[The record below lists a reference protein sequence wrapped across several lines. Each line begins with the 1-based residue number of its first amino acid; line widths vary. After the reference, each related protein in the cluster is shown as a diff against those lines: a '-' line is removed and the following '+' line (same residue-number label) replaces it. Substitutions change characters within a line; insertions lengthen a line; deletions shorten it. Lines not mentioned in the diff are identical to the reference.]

1 MKKKLNKKNNLFCL
15 SSDDALPANYSI
27 LTERLKLL
35 YNVLKEFSLDFNSGN
50 FKIADAISSG
60 RNEGRK
66 NTTISFPELQ
76 KKYTSSYYCILTE
89 RRQLFCIL
97 KEFSFDFNSG
107 NIKIAG
113 DFSIGRNEGRKKP
126 QQYLFWGKKYH
137 TFTNYI
143 QKSQSFH
150 VQTI

>member
-76 KKYTSSYYCILTE
+76 KNTLLPTTVFLQKEDSFSV
-89 RRQLFCIL
+89 L

-126 QQYLFWGKKYH
+126 QQYLF
-137 TFTNYI
+137 
-143 QKSQSFH
+143 
-150 VQTI
+150 

>member
-76 KKYTSSYYCILTE
+76 KKIHFFLLLYSY
-89 RRQLFCIL
+89 
-97 KEFSFDFNSG
+97 
-107 NIKIAG
+107 
-113 DFSIGRNEGRKKP
+113 RKKTAFL
-126 QQYLFWGKKYH
+126 Y
-137 TFTNYI
+137 
-143 QKSQSFH
+143 
-150 VQTI
+150 